1 MMLNCLKRFINWTG
15 DSRKLFTV
23 KLFYKREMQPKA
35 FWRVFLCL
43 VRYTRC
49 FLFYLYLF
57 YLWIILFIIFFYLLI
72 FYKFFFSMQICKFY
86 YDFISKSQKR
96 VSNIHWSKRK
106 TITNID
112 KYQNTG
118 MIKSRWFWVNQLFGK
133 QFLSKSELN
142 LTNINFIGNIKF

>member
-49 FLFYLYLF
+49 FLFYLYL
-57 YLWIILFIIFFYLLI
+57 LFILNIIIYELFYSLFFFIYWFFMI
-72 FYKFFFSMQICKFY
+72 FFSMQICKFY
-86 YDFISKSQKR
+86 YDFISKSLKR

-106 TITNID
+106 TINNID

-118 MIKSRWFWVNQLFGK
+118 IIESRWFWVNQLFGK
-133 QFLSKSELN
+133 QFLSKS
-142 LTNINFIGNIKF
+142 